1 MSFKHQISKL
11 IFVAVVFPALC
22 LSMFA
27 LAPGMVTAAGAAGA
41 ASAGGNEEIKN
52 ALRDLLREDP
62 NLVLDVLRENS
73 ELVLDIA
80 QQGSELRR
88 HRILVGQ
95 WRADLEVPKN
105 VNLEGRPVKG
115 PDKAPV
121 TIVAYTDFT
130 CLHCRNGEITLERI
144 LKAYPGQVRVVYKS
158 LPMSSHPGAVEAA
171 EFMLAAYMQSKEKS
185 WKLFDDFFEN
195 RDLIVG
201 KSGDTYLR
209 SAASAR
215 GLNMQKLLSDAK
227 SARIKK
233 MLQEDEKEAQALKIQ
248 GTPFFLVNNIEIRGA
263 LQENLFREAV
273 NMALAYENAKK

>member
-1 MSFKHQISKL
+1 MSFQQQVSR
-11 IFVAVVFPALC
+11 FVFLALLLPVFC
-22 LSMFA
+22 LSSLFFSPA
-27 LAPGMVTAAGAAGA
+27 APAAAEAPA
-41 ASAGGNEEIKN
+41 KAGNEEMKK
-52 ALRDLLREDP
+52 ALRELLREDP

-95 WRADLEVPKN
+95 WREDMEVPKK
-105 VNLEGRPVKG
+105 VALEGRPSKG
-115 PDKAPV
+115 ADKAPV

-130 CLHCRNGEITLERI
+130 CLHCRKGEATLERI
-144 LKAYPGQVRVVYKS
+144 LKMYPGQVRIVYKS
-158 LPMSSHPGAVEAA
+158 LPMASHPGAVEAA
-171 EFMLAAYMQSKEKS
+171 EFMLAAYMQNKEKS
-185 WKLFDDFFEN
+185 WKLFEDFFEN

-227 SARIKK
+227 GAQVKK

-263 LQENLFREAV
+263 LQEDLFREAV